1 LSISPWN
8 GDVEVSSPN
17 GEFVAKV
24 VSTHEIAMGAPVSG
38 MLFVNGKAISKRCS
52 SSIVWSNDSRFIAF
66 PEWTWSNNQKLK
78 ILNVQSGK
86 IKKLFK
92 AYRVLEL
99 EGFNDLIISGV
110 DSPIYKPKN
119 LNVKLREF

>member
-1 LSISPWN
+1 MSISPWS

-17 GEFVAKV
+17 GESLAQVLN
-24 VSTHEIAMGAPVSG
+24 THEIAMGAPAAG
-38 MLFVNGKAISKRCS
+38 RLFVNGKAISKRCS
-52 SSIVWSNDSRFIAF
+52 TSIIWSDDSRYIAF

-92 AYRVLEL
+92 SYSVLEL
-99 EGFNDLIISGV
+99 SGFNNLVISGV

-119 LNVKLREF
+119 LNVELKEF